1 MMGSPKTSKTC
12 MRTLERSWTQ
22 VSKRPLLNKTTFK
35 LEKKKKKIINM
46 DNTQEVKPVVSE
58 KSEDAKV
65 DAPASTQ
72 ATQPASSGA

>member
-1 MMGSPKTSKTC
+1 M
-12 MRTLERSWTQ
+12 
-22 VSKRPLLNKTTFK
+22 
-35 LEKKKKKIINM
+35 EKKKKKIINM